1 MITLKNLN
9 VVKVADSEEKALI
22 WESKGFKRVVPADDT
37 NDDPNLPIEDM
48 TVPQLKAYAKLHD
61 IDITGKTAKP
71 EILAAIQAAEG
82 GGNDGNDQTQG
93 QTV

>member
-1 MITLKNLN
+1 MYQKYTNGERTIELTPRAYEVLY
-9 VVKVADSEEKALI
+9 AHQ
-22 WESKGFKRVVPADDT
+22 GFKPVDGDQDIPDK
-37 NDDPNLPIEDM
+37 PIEEL

-71 EILAAIQAAEG
+71 EILAAIQAVEG
-82 GGNDGNDQTQG
+82 GGSDGNDQTQE

>member
-1 MITLKNLN
+1 MYQKYTNGERTIELTRRAYEVLY
-9 VVKVADSEEKALI
+9 VHQ
-22 WESKGFKRVVPADDT
+22 GFKPVDGDQDIPDK
-37 NDDPNLPIEDM
+37 PIEDM

-71 EILAAIQAAEG
+71 EILAAIQAVTEG
-82 GGNDGNDQTQG
+82 GGNDGNDQAQG